1 MKRKNIEKIVRKMY
15 DLDYIGCKSDVDLQ
29 SIIDNLA
36 EEFPEKQPESN
47 NEDDEM
53 EEFKWENCIKGKG
66 YYVNESGNIL
76 DISNVSNH
84 ECCQAIA
91 NSESLIESNIAACKL
106 SWIITKINKKYPDVT
121 SDSTYNTYGIALM
134 WYGTEPIGNVKFLSS
149 LPRLNNIEVFETLVK
164 TNLPLIKQYFGIK
177 E

>member
-1 MKRKNIEKIVRKMY
+1 MKRKNIEKIVRKLY
-15 DLDYIGCKSDVDLQ
+15 ELDELDFQNGQDLQ

-36 EEFPEKQPESN
+36 EEFPEKQPKSN

-84 ECCQAIA
+84 ECCQAVA
-91 NSESLIESNIAACKL
+91 NSESVIESNIAACKL
-106 SWIITKINKKYPDVT
+106 SWIITKINKKYPEKVKGGL
-121 SDSTYNTYGIALM
+121 SFLANGLINYVYGLDSALPKM
-134 WYGTEPIGNVKFLSS
+134 
-149 LPRLNNIEVFETLVK
+149 NNETVAEVLIK
-164 TNLPLIKQYFGIK
+164 TNLPLINQYFGIK
-177 E
+177 K